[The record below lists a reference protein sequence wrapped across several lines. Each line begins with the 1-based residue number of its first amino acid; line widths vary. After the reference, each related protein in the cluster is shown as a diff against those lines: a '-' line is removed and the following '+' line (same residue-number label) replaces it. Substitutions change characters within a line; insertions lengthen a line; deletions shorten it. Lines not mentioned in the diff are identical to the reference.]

1 MTDGKFYTFTG
12 VPVGE
17 MDDAT
22 SDHKVLVNSTDTAAG
37 FLFNKQAPTSQ
48 IGFAEDSQNPG
59 KFLVLLDKN
68 VPEDATTRGSQ
79 LRRTIS
85 PFSVQQIDAEY
96 TNLNYT
102 QYASKVIMHPFTIS
116 IGEIKGFSLFTKSA
130 LDFASID
137 RLQVAIASN
146 TENKI
151 AGAKVEFFAQW
162 GYGDENDNIEIG
174 SDGKTFLILDSSAHK
189 SISDLSNNYHFLILL
204 VHIDSSID
212 GGSSMGLL
220 AKSSSG
226 SPLVE
231 VGKNMNYCGQEI
243 NQKTILRTDFINP
256 NTFVVNSNY
265 IIQTNLQS
273 NFPYIEFYQMRG
285 E

>member
-1 MTDGKFYTFTG
+1 MADGKFYTFTG

-17 MDDAT
+17 MNDTT
-22 SDHKVLVNSTDTAAG
+22 SDHRVLVNSTDGEAG

-48 IGFAEDSQNPG
+48 IGFTEDTQNPG

-68 VPEDATTRGSQ
+68 VPDDTTTRGAQ
-79 LRRTIS
+79 LRRVIS
-85 PFSVQQIDAEY
+85 PFSIQQIDADY
-96 TNLNYT
+96 INLNYS
-102 QYASKVIMHPFTIS
+102 QYASKVIIYPITIS
-116 IGEIKGFSLFTKSA
+116 IGEIKGFSLFAKSA
-130 LDFASID
+130 EDITSID

-151 AGAKVEFFAQW
+151 AGAKVEVFAQY
-162 GYGDENDNIEIG
+162 GYGDENDNIERDT
-174 SDGKTFLILDSSAHK
+174 DGKTFLILDSSAHK

-204 VHIDSSID
+204 VHIDSSVD
-212 GGSSMGLL
+212 GSSSMGLL

-231 VGKNMNYCGQEI
+231 IGKNMNYCGQEI
-243 NQKTILRTDFINP
+243 NQKTILRTDFVNP
-256 NTFVVNSNY
+256 DTFVVNSNY

-285 E
+285 